1 MNVTTHC
8 QKLTDERFVA
18 MLFRV
23 HVLGVPV
30 TAGFMDVVVYNDGT
44 VSTRTMH
51 RSLYAPIEYNADS
64 KWVVRL
70 KSRLPAAPGASP
82 AP

>member
-23 HVLGVPV
+23 HVLGVPGA
-30 TAGFMDVVVYNDGT
+30 AG
-44 VSTRTMH
+44 R
-51 RSLYAPIEYNADS
+51 RLLSLTTHFESGLYSI
-64 KWVVRL
+64 
-70 KSRLPAAPGASP
+70 GA
-82 AP
+82 